1 MKKFKWRPIL
11 LILFLFTIFLSLTL
25 WFAAK
30 RSPFRSFCDTIFI
43 EKIKDDTLG
52 LHFTLAYPGKLGI
65 ETKKVSLPLYNRDN
79 ALASYQKI
87 KENHLENDVIFT
99 GWVKTSEFLK
109 KIGYV
114 LSLSDLVESFHIAP
128 FEGMASNGIGM
139 ALKWEGIEYIYPQY
153 TIYSSEK
160 EIIQKIDEYNHNE
173 ELRKEDIKKSRDFV
187 IKNYNLPVIWKTIY
201 RVLENE

>member
-1 MKKFKWRPIL
+1 M
-11 LILFLFTIFLSLTL
+11 
-25 WFAAK
+25 
-30 RSPFRSFCDTIFI
+30 
-43 EKIKDDTLG
+43 
-52 LHFTLAYPGKLGI
+52 
-65 ETKKVSLPLYNRDN
+65 
-79 ALASYQKI
+79 
-87 KENHLENDVIFT
+87 
-99 GWVKTSEFLK
+99 K

-187 IKNYNLPVIWKTIY
+187 IKNYDLPVIWKTIY
-201 RVLENE
+201 KVLENEE